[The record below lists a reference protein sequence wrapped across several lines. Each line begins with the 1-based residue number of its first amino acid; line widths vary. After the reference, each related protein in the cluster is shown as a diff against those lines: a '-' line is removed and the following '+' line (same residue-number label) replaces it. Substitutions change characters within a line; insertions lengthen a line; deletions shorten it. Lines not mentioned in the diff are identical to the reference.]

1 MNMKVIQ
8 QVLIIAM
15 IKYIEKYIVVLTIL
29 EYIDLYFYT
38 YIITIHAEC

>member
-1 MNMKVIQ
+1 MNMTVIQ
-8 QVLIIAM
+8 QVMIIAM

-38 YIITIHAEC
+38 YTITIHAEC